1 MSLEITFQEDAFQKV
16 EESTA
21 SFDKPEFK
29 KFNMRFNNLDL
40 AIIDAIA
47 KRDGISRSQIINGF
61 IREILEDFI
70 LNCPRHEALVM
81 TRYAESLSDN
91 HTKSD
96 KNFKWDLWY
105 TSLEFGTHPE
115 NYLDYARMELKNDIK
130 EGNASKELL
139 SLIAMLKKSRLVSTD
154 IEEE

>member
-1 MSLEITFQEDAFQKV
+1 MSLEITFQEDAFKNV
-16 EESTA
+16 EELTT

-40 AIIDAIA
+40 VIIDAIA

-70 LNCPRHEALVM
+70 WSCPKHEALVI

-91 HTKSD
+91 HTKYD
-96 KNFKWDLWY
+96 KNFSWDLWY
-105 TSLEFGTHPE
+105 TNMRLGEPPESYLE
-115 NYLDYARMELKNDIK
+115 YARHELKSDIK
-130 EGNASKELL
+130 DGSASKELL
-139 SLIAMLKKSRLVSTD
+139 SLIATLKSSRLESIKV
-154 IEEE
+154 E